1 MNIEERTDALVALG
15 KQIVRGDDPCLEEA
29 IHRARVENPWF
40 SEANIRLAI
49 QAIAEEFLQEEKL
62 ASLVK
67 AYHLDDHIRQRHV
80 GLILAGNIPMVGFH
94 DVLCTFITGHVAL
107 IKYAEKDRALIH
119 CLLQMLGKI
128 VPETIAYFKEVE
140 KLKNYDAAIATG
152 SNQTSVHFEWYF
164 RHVPHII
171 RRNRNS
177 VAVLMGSETKE
188 ELVALGKDIFSYF
201 GLGCRNVSMLLV
213 PEGYTISSLFD
224 NLQAYSEVIHHN
236 KYKNNFDY
244 NLALFL
250 LNKEPFLHNDFFIL
264 KESDSLLSRIG
275 VVHWHEYKN
284 IDKASDY
291 IQQRR
296 DSIQCVVCASE
307 LPGIKTVRFGHA
319 QSPGIRDF
327 ADDTDTIQFLLAL
340 P

>member
-1 MNIEERTDALVALG
+1 MKIQERIDALVTLG
-15 KQIVRGDDPCLEEA
+15 EQIVGGHDPRLEEA
-29 IHRARVENPWF
+29 IHRAKVENSWF
-40 SEANIRLAI
+40 SDDNIRLAV
-49 QAIAEEFLQEEKL
+49 QAIAEEFLQEDKL
-62 ASLVK
+62 AALVK
-67 AYHLDDHIRQRHV
+67 DYHLDDHIRQRHV

-94 DVLCTFITGHVAL
+94 DVLCTFITGHIAL
-107 IKYAEKDRALIH
+107 IKYAEKDRVLIH
-119 CLLQMLGKI
+119 CILQMLGDI
-128 VPETIAYFKEVE
+128 APETRAYFKEVE
-140 KLKNYDAAIATG
+140 KLKDYDAAIATG

-177 VAVLMGSETKE
+177 VAVITGEETAE
-188 ELVALGKDIFSYF
+188 ELVGLGKDIFSYF

-213 PEGYTISSLFD
+213 PEGYAISSLFD
-224 NLQAYSEVIHHN
+224 NLQAYSEVIHHH

-275 VVHWHEYKN
+275 VIHWHEYKN
-284 IDKASDY
+284 IDQAIDY
-291 IQQRR
+291 IHQHR
-296 DSIQCVVCASE
+296 DSIQCVVSGSKF
-307 LPGIKTVRFGHA
+307 PDITTVQFGHS
-319 QSPGIRDF
+319 QCPGIRDF
-327 ADDTDTIQFLLAL
+327 ADATDTIQFLLGL